1 MVDELEVLLDDL
13 RHILVLILDAPL
25 HRTGAVPFVQHL
37 GRMEHRL
44 LPHLEAGGTVVT
56 EDIMQLRLAHIAGHL
71 GQVIEPFVALGVP
84 RRLRRRQHGVELHR
98 CQQGIDHGILPLA
111 GVDVQAVD
119 GDGGRSGVE
128 VFILDLALLAAVHR
142 VGIGRA
148 KPFQVEPV
156 SSCAN
161 LLIWRERDA

>member
-1 MVDELEVLLDDL
+1 
-13 RHILVLILDAPL
+13 
-25 HRTGAVPFVQHL
+25 
-37 GRMEHRL
+37 
-44 LPHLEAGGTVVT
+44 
-56 EDIMQLRLAHIAGHL
+56 MQLRLAHIAGHL
-71 GQVIEPFVALGVP
+71 GQVIEPLVALGVP

-98 CQQGIDHGILPLA
+98 YQQGIDHGILPLA

-161 LLIWRERDA
+161 LLIWRECDA